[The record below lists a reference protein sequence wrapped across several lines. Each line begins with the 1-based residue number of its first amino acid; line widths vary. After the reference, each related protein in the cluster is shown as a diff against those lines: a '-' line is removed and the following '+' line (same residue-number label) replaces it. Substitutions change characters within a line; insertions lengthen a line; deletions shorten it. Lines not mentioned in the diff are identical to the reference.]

1 MSEEEKLL
9 KEAKKLPWEDRL
21 FHKNWKVRNEANIDL
36 ASLCDSITDP
46 KDSRIREFGRCFF
59 PLRLGF
65 LSFRIRFS
73 ISIWWIWMR
82 FSAELLFAKV
92 HFRLD
97 LDAWFC
103 SLFFFFEFGRTFFQK
118 DSGGFKCAGAG
129 EGAGCFDCLLA
140 SCGCRR
146 WEVRISL
153 LLVFGFVICLHVFVL
168 KKLPFVFKFKFE
180 FEFRSRYGKE
190 VCDAVVA
197 KCLTGR
203 PKTVE
208 KAQAVFLL
216 WVELEAVD
224 AFLVPFI

>member
-1 MSEEEKLL
+1 M
-9 KEAKKLPWEDRL
+9 
-21 FHKNWKVRNEANIDL
+21 
-36 ASLCDSITDP
+36 
-46 KDSRIREFGRCFF
+46 
-59 PLRLGF
+59 
-65 LSFRIRFS
+65 
-73 ISIWWIWMR
+73 
-82 FSAELLFAKV
+82 
-92 HFRLD
+92 
-97 LDAWFC
+97 
-103 SLFFFFEFGRTFFQK
+103 
-118 DSGGFKCAGAG
+118 
-129 EGAGCFDCLLA
+129 
-140 SCGCRR
+140 
-146 WEVRISL
+146 RISL